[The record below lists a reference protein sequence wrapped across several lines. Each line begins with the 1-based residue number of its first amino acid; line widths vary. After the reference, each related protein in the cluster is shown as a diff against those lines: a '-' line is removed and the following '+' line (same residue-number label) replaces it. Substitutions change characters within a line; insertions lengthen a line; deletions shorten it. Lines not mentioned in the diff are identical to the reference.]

1 MQSDLAYTDPVLGLQ
16 REPYVRGQ
24 RRATLVSREFE
35 IAMKI
40 AAERARDARVD
51 VDIVSAIDAKREK
64 LLGKGIPKDV
74 IDAGLARARGDA
86 KWREKLVSHPSR
98 ATS

>member
-1 MQSDLAYTDPVLGLQ
+1 MQSYTDPVLGLQ
-16 REPYVRGQ
+16 RQPYARAQ
-24 RRATLVSREFE
+24 RRATLASREFE

-40 AAERARDARVD
+40 AAERARDARVE
-51 VDIVSAIDAKREK
+51 VDIVSVVDAKREK
-64 LLGKGIPKDV
+64 LRAKGVPEDV
-74 IDAGLARARGDA
+74 IDAGLAHAKKDA